1 MAISKSIN
9 SKFLSKFIGD
19 KAFYKVA
26 MTVAVPIMIQNFI
39 TNFVSMLDNLMVGRL
54 GTEQMS
60 GVSIVN
66 QLIFIFGLAVFGAL
80 SGAGIFTAQFY
91 GKNDK
96 EGIRH
101 TIRYKAIITTLLF
114 TVATVIFLV
123 FDDQLINL
131 FLHESDSSGDIE
143 QTLFFAKSYLK
154 IMVLGA
160 LPFCVTQVF
169 SSTLRETGET
179 VAPMVAG
186 VIAVITNCCFNALL
200 IFGLLGFPALGVEG
214 AAIATT
220 VSRFVECGI
229 VIIYVIVKRRK
240 FPYLKGLFKS
250 LHIPKKTFRD
260 ITFKGMP
267 LLFNEFFWSLG
278 MSLLSVAYS
287 LHGIDVVAGY
297 SISSTVMNLANIAFI
312 SLGTSIGII
321 IGKQLGAN
329 EFDKAYDTD
338 RKLITFSVAISFFI
352 GVGVFFAG
360 DKIPLLYNVT
370 PEAKELAAYFI
381 RVCACFIPV
390 HAFANASYFTIRSGG
405 KTLVT
410 FLMDS
415 VFIMCVNVPI
425 AFGLYYIADIPIWVS
440 FPIIQAIDIIKVIV
454 GMILVKKKVW
464 LNNIVK

>member
-1 MAISKSIN
+1 MSVNRVFK
-9 SKFLSKFIGD
+9 KFIGD
-19 KAFYKVA
+19 KAFYKTVMAVA
-26 MTVAVPIMIQNFI
+26 IPIMIQNFI
-39 TNFVSMLDNLMVGRL
+39 TNFVNMLDNLMVGRL

-66 QLIFIFGLAVFGAL
+66 QLIFVFGLAVFGAL
-80 SGAGIFTAQFY
+80 SGAGIFTAQFF
-91 GKNDK
+91 GKKDDD
-96 EGIRH
+96 GIRH
-101 TIRYKAIITTLLF
+101 TIRYKVMVTLLLLC
-114 TVATVIFLV
+114 VATVVFLT

-131 FLHESDSSGDIE
+131 FLHESDSNGNIE
-143 QTLFFAKSYLK
+143 LTLSYAKTYLK
-154 IMVLGA
+154 IMVIGA
-160 LPFCVTQVF
+160 LPFCVTQIF

-179 VAPMVAG
+179 IAPMMAG
-186 VIAVITNCCFNALL
+186 IAAVVTNCCLNAIL
-200 IFGLLGFPALGVEG
+200 IFGLLGFPALGVNG

-220 VSRFVECGI
+220 ISRFVECGV
-229 VIIYVIVKRRK
+229 VITYVIVKRRK
-240 FPYLKGLFKS
+240 FSYFKGVFRSFK
-250 LHIPKKTFRD
+250 IPKKTFRD
-260 ITFKGMP
+260 ITVKGMP

-312 SLGTSIGII
+312 SLGNSIGII

-329 EFDKAYDTD
+329 QFEKAYDTD
-338 RKLITFSVAISFFI
+338 RKLITFSVLISIFI
-352 GVGVFFAG
+352 GVAVFFIS
-360 DKIPLLYNVT
+360 DKIPLLYNVSE
-370 PEAKELAAYFI
+370 EAKVFAGFFI
-381 RVCACFIPV
+381 KVCACFIPV

-425 AFGLYYIADIPIWVS
+425 AFGLYYIADIPIWFS
-440 FPIIQAIDIIKVIV
+440 FPIIQAIDIIKVII

-464 LNNIVK
+464 LNNIVAN

>member
-1 MAISKSIN
+1 MAIK
-9 SKFLSKFIGD
+9 KFIGD
-19 KAFYKVA
+19 KAFYKMA

-66 QLIFIFGLAVFGAL
+66 QLIFVFGLAVFGAL

-91 GKNDK
+91 GKKDQD
-96 EGIRH
+96 GIRH
-101 TIRYKAIITTLLF
+101 TIRYKAMITLILF
-114 TVATVIFLV
+114 VVATVIFLV
-123 FDDQLINL
+123 FDDQLIGM
-131 FLHESDSSGDIE
+131 FLHESDSNGNIE
-143 QTLFFAKSYLK
+143 LTLSYAKAYLR
-154 IMVLGA
+154 IMMWGA
-160 LPFCVTQVF
+160 IPFCITQVF

-186 VIAVITNCCFNALL
+186 VVAVATNCCFNALL

-220 VSRFVECGI
+220 ISRFVECGI
-229 VIIYVIVKRRK
+229 VIVYVIVKRGK
-240 FPYLKGLFKS
+240 FPYFKGLFES
-250 LHIPKKTFRD
+250 LYIPQKTFKD

-329 EFDKAYDTD
+329 EFEKAYDTD
-338 RKLITFSVAISFFI
+338 RKLIAFSVAISFFI
-352 GVGVFFAG
+352 GIGVFFAG

-415 VFIMCVNVPI
+415 VFIMCVNVPV
-425 AFGLYYIADIPIWVS
+425 AFGLYYVAGIPIWYS
-440 FPIIQAIDIIKVIV
+440 FPIIQAIDIIKVII

-464 LNNIVK
+464 LNNIVAT

>member
-1 MAISKSIN
+1 MSI
-9 SKFLSKFIGD
+9 KKFIGD
-19 KAFYKVA
+19 KAFYKMV

-39 TNFVSMLDNLMVGRL
+39 TNFVNMLDNLMIGRL

-91 GKNDK
+91 GKDDN

-101 TIRYKAIITTLLF
+101 TIRYKVIITLLIF
-114 TVATVIFLV
+114 VVATVVFLV

-131 FLHESDSSGDIE
+131 FLHESDSNGDIE
-143 QTLFFAKSYLK
+143 LTLSYAKQYLR
-154 IMVLGA
+154 IMVVGA
-160 LPFCVTQVF
+160 LPFCVTQIF

-179 VAPMVAG
+179 IVPMIAG
-186 VIAVITNCCFNALL
+186 VFAVITNCCFNALL

-220 VSRFVECGI
+220 ISRFVECSI
-229 VIIYVIVKRRK
+229 VLVYVILKRSK
-240 FPYLKGLFKS
+240 FPYFKGVFKS
-250 LHIPKKTFRD
+250 FRISRKTFKD
-260 ITFKGMP
+260 ITIKGMP

-312 SLGTSIGII
+312 SLGSSIGII

-329 EFDKAYDTD
+329 QFEKAYDTD
-338 RKLITFSVAISFFI
+338 RKLITFSVLISLFI
-352 GVGVFFAG
+352 GVTVFFIG
-360 DKIPLLYNVT
+360 DKIPMLYNVSD
-370 PEAKELAAYFI
+370 EAKEFASYFI
-381 RVCACFIPV
+381 KVCACFIPV
-390 HAFANASYFTIRSGG
+390 HAFANAAYFTIRSGG
-405 KTLVT
+405 KTLIT

-415 VFIMCVNVPI
+415 VFIMGVNVPI
-425 AFGLYYIADIPIWVS
+425 AFALYYIADVPIWFS

-464 LNNIVK
+464 LNNIVSQ

>member
-1 MAISKSIN
+1 MALK
-9 SKFLSKFIGD
+9 KFIGN
-19 KAFYKVA
+19 KAFYKTV
-26 MTVAVPIMIQNFI
+26 MTVALPIMIQNFI
-39 TNFVSMLDNLMVGRL
+39 TNFVNMLDNLMVGRL

-66 QLIFIFGLAVFGAL
+66 QLIFVFGLAVFGAL

-91 GKNDK
+91 GKKDD

-101 TIRYKAIITTLLF
+101 TLRYKAMVTVLLF
-114 TVATVIFLV
+114 AVATVIFVV
-123 FDDQLINL
+123 FDDQLIGL
-131 FLHESDSSGDIE
+131 YLHESDSGGNIDL
-143 QTLFFAKSYLK
+143 TLSYAKEYLK
-154 IMVLGA
+154 IMIWGA

-179 VAPMVAG
+179 MAPMFAG
-186 VIAVITNCCFNALL
+186 VAAVVTNCCFNALL
-200 IFGLLGFPALGVEG
+200 IFGLLGFPALGVRG

-220 VSRFVECGI
+220 LSRFVECGI
-229 VIIYVIVKRRK
+229 VIAYVIVKRSK
-240 FPYLKGLFKS
+240 FSYFKGAFKS
-250 LHIPKKTFRD
+250 LSIPKRTFKD

-312 SLGTSIGII
+312 SLGSSIGII
-321 IGKQLGAN
+321 IGKYLGAN
-329 EFDKAYDTD
+329 EFEKAYDTD
-338 RKLITFSVAISFFI
+338 RKLIAFSVAISVVI
-352 GVGVFFAG
+352 GCVVFLIG
-360 DKIPLLYNVT
+360 DKIPLLYNVSD
-370 PEAKELAAYFI
+370 ASKEYASYFI
-381 RVCACFIPV
+381 KVCSLFIPV

-405 KTLVT
+405 KTLIT

-415 VFIMCVNVPI
+415 VFIMGVNVPI
-425 AFGLYYIADIPIWVS
+425 AFALYYVFHLPIWVS
-440 FPIIQAIDIIKVIV
+440 FPLIQAIDIIKVII

-464 LNNIVK
+464 LNNIVSE

>member
-1 MAISKSIN
+1 MSI
-9 SKFLSKFIGD
+9 KKFIGD
-19 KAFYKVA
+19 KAFYKMV

-39 TNFVSMLDNLMVGRL
+39 TNFVNMLDNLMVGRL

-91 GKNDK
+91 GKNDN

-101 TIRYKAIITTLLF
+101 TIRYKVIIALLLF
-114 TVATVIFLV
+114 VVATVVFLV

-131 FLHESDSSGDIE
+131 FLHESDSNGDIE
-143 QTLFFAKSYLK
+143 LTLSYAKQYLR
-154 IMVLGA
+154 IMVVGA
-160 LPFCVTQVF
+160 LPFCITQIF

-179 VAPMVAG
+179 IVPMIAG
-186 VIAVITNCCFNALL
+186 VFAVITNCCFNALL

-220 VSRFVECGI
+220 VSRFVECSI
-229 VIIYVIVKRRK
+229 VLVYVIIKRSK
-240 FPYLKGLFKS
+240 FPYFKGVFKS
-250 LHIPKKTFRD
+250 FYIPQKTFKD
-260 ITFKGMP
+260 ITIKGMP

-312 SLGTSIGII
+312 SLGSSIGII

-329 EFDKAYDTD
+329 QFEKAYDTD
-338 RKLITFSVAISFFI
+338 RKLITFSVLISLFI
-352 GVGVFFAG
+352 GVTVFFIG
-360 DKIPLLYNVT
+360 DKIPLLYNVSD
-370 PEAKELAAYFI
+370 EAKEFASYFI
-381 RVCACFIPV
+381 KVCACFIPV

-405 KTLVT
+405 KTLIT

-425 AFGLYYIADIPIWVS
+425 AFALYYIADVPIWFS
-440 FPIIQAIDIIKVIV
+440 FPIIQAIDIIKVII
-454 GMILVKKKVW
+454 GLILVKKKVW
-464 LNNIVK
+464 LNNIVSQ